1 MLPVYL
7 YDSPTSV
14 SDRALIYFVEFC
26 PGFSPRYHDGEP
38 GHLTFLDENN
48 TNMIDKLTYTTIT
61 SEVISMYYHSMF
73 ELDGLFKIILHSI
86 LYIITHSKVYH
97 HTF

>member
-1 MLPVYL
+1 MSKSFKRFSLYRIFNLSRKLHAYGIINISQCMLPVYL
-7 YDSPTSV
+7 YDSPTFV

-48 TNMIDKLTYTTIT
+48 TKHD
-61 SEVISMYYHSMF
+61 
-73 ELDGLFKIILHSI
+73 
-86 LYIITHSKVYH
+86 
-97 HTF
+97 

>member
-48 TNMIDKLTYTTIT
+48 TKHD
-61 SEVISMYYHSMF
+61 
-73 ELDGLFKIILHSI
+73 
-86 LYIITHSKVYH
+86 
-97 HTF
+97 